1 MNAKRTRRQPGEKAA
16 LRSVSEAGHLVM
28 LERPRAFNRC
38 LREFLVQQ
46 QQQPRATTATAEAG
60 LASSRVKKPL
70 GGCLDAPKTPKIQ
83 IFHHISI
90 TSKY

>member
-1 MNAKRTRRQPGEKAA
+1 MNAKRTRRQLGEKAA

-38 LREFLVQQ
+38 VREFLVQQQ

-60 LASSRVKKPL
+60 L
-70 GGCLDAPKTPKIQ
+70 
-83 IFHHISI
+83 
-90 TSKY
+90 